1 MLPFFSSIW
10 QFCPLKEQS
19 IPMLL
24 NEIEQTIFDEMSRLY
39 CNDAKATQQQKE
51 AANMAYYKAMR
62 RNGLRTRLR
71 LLKLPDTMTE
81 QQLTPKTVQQAIQA
95 ALPMLYIAVGNQKY
109 GLSKVTSFA
118 ELFVRKSLQSILFFY
133 KTNRFTMMSNI
144 PLTVPTN

>member
-1 MLPFFSSIW
+1 MLPLFSSIW
-10 QFCPLKEQS
+10 QFRPLKEQS
-19 IPMLL
+19 IPMLWTK
-24 NEIEQTIFDEMSRLY
+24 IEQTIFDEMSRLY
-39 CNDAKATQQQKE
+39 CNDAKATQQKKE
-51 AANMAYYKAMR
+51 AADMAYYTAMR
-62 RNGLRTRLR
+62 RNGLR
-71 LLKLPDTMTE
+71 LLKLPDTMAE

-109 GLSKVTSFA
+109 GLSKVTCFA

>member
-10 QFCPLKEQS
+10 QFFPLKEQS

-51 AANMAYYKAMR
+51 AADMAYYKAMR
-62 RNGLRTRLR
+62 RNGLR

-109 GLSKVTSFA
+109 GLSKVTCFA